1 MLEYKVEPRGVNAH
15 GSIAAAKTAQIHLET
30 DPAGQTDAF
39 NPEEL
44 MLVSVA

>member
-1 MLEYKVEPRGVNAH
+1 MLEYKVEPRRVNAH
-15 GSIAAAKTAQIHLET
+15 GSIAGAKTAQIHLET

>member
-1 MLEYKVEPRGVNAH
+1 MLEYKVEPRRVNAH
-15 GSIAAAKTAQIHLET
+15 GSIPTAKTAQIHLET

-44 MLVSVA
+44 ILVSLA